1 MENILNKKNQK
12 DENTICSGGFMAN
25 NKYNQISQINTFD
38 IDDEYEDEDEY
49 YDEDEN
55 NDREYKDHLQDIFE
69 EDYFSYEA

>member
-1 MENILNKKNQK
+1 MENILNNKNKK

-25 NKYNQISQINTFD
+25 NIYNQISQINTFD
-38 IDDEYEDEDEY
+38 IDNEYEDEY

>member
-1 MENILNKKNQK
+1 MENILNNKNKK

-25 NKYNQISQINTFD
+25 NIYNQISQINTFD
-38 IDDEYEDEDEY
+38 IDDEYEDEY

>member
-25 NKYNQISQINTFD
+25 NIYNQISQINTFD
-38 IDDEYEDEDEY
+38 IDNEYEDEY

>member
-25 NKYNQISQINTFD
+25 NIYNQMPQINTFD
-38 IDDEYEDEDEY
+38 IDDEYEDEY

>member
-1 MENILNKKNQK
+1 MENILNNKNKK

-25 NKYNQISQINTFD
+25 NKYNQIPQINTFD
-38 IDDEYEDEDEY
+38 IDDEYEDEY

>member
-25 NKYNQISQINTFD
+25 NIYNQISQINTFD
-38 IDDEYEDEDEY
+38 IDDEYEDEY